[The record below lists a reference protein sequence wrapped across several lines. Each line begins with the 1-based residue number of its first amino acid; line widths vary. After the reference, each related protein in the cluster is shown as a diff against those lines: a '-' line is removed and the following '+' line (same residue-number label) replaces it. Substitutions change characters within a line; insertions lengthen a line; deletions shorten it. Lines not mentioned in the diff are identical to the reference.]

1 MRTRNKITAKTTTET
16 YEKDYMIWPYG
27 VYLRNAKSI
36 IYKKGHTNTIKDKI
50 HMLISADIK
59 RHLTNSVVIQEKY
72 LNKLRIEGKEFPGYV
87 YKTYTV
93 SACLVMR
100 H

>member
-1 MRTRNKITAKTTTET
+1 MRTRNKITVKMTTET

-27 VYLRNAKSI
+27 VYLRNAKSV
-36 IYKKGHTNTIKDKI
+36 IYINDKI

-87 YKTYTV
+87 HKTYTV